1 MFQFWSLAI
10 NEVNWVVMQQEW
22 CHHATNIHSPW
33 GTSLESYP
41 LNEALESYPL
51 SHIPWMKPLRHI
63 PWVISL
69 EWSPWGTSLESYT
82 NGREPSVLV
91 QYNVLTHRVCQNHEF
106 IPLQSCV
113 NKTQDKI
120 NEQRKQEWPVL
131 ECRVLEYNSDCFI
144 HTHTWLIPN
153 IWHKYNSYIPQM
165 EQHEPEERMLFVW
178 GL

>member
-41 LNEALESYPL
+41 LNEALEAHPL

-69 EWSPWGTSLESYT
+69 ESYPLNEALESYPL
-82 NGREPSVLV
+82 NEALEAHPLSHRQMVWSH
-91 QYNVLTHRVCQNHEF
+91 QYWCNTMYSPIECAKIMNLSHFRAVWTKHKTKLMNKESKSDQYWNV
-106 IPLQSCV
+106 
-113 NKTQDKI
+113 
-120 NEQRKQEWPVL
+120 
-131 ECRVLEYNSDCFI
+131 EC
-144 HTHTWLIPN
+144 
-153 IWHKYNSYIPQM
+153 
-165 EQHEPEERMLFVW
+165 
-178 GL
+178 